1 MRQLDALRADLVAE
15 ERGQENL
22 RRLLTDA
29 QAELA
34 AARED
39 AERYRFWRK
48 FYDCRFALKLASM
61 NLDLQAEGYAPPVTL
76 SFTPSRPQIEIAEN
90 YERLVDAAIDAA
102 REGDR

>member
-1 MRQLDALRADLVAE
+1 MRQLDALR
-15 ERGQENL
+15 
-22 RRLLTDA
+22 
-29 QAELA
+29 AELA

-48 FYDCRFALKLASM
+48 FYDCRFALKLAPM

-102 REGDR
+102 RAEGK